1 MKALLVVA
9 FAGCYHAPEPGC
21 GFACGPE
28 GACPADYTCTADH
41 VCRRNGFSGD
51 CASTEA
57 PDAPAGPSAFVH
69 VVGVDPKNGATGV
82 GVTKR
87 ITVQLDRAV
96 LGVDSS
102 TFYLQLGTTDV
113 AAMADS
119 VESFL
124 ELTPVYQLAP
134 MTTYEIMIG
143 AGITGVT
150 GGVLPPRAWSFTTGA
165 DDVAPHLVR
174 SLPFTNETGVPTTTA
189 IALDFDEVVTG
200 VDGTSVVVSGAA
212 SSVTGTFTH
221 TTYSWTFTPDAPL
234 AAQTGYTVFLTSSIH
249 DGHGNALDATS
260 FSFTTQ

>member
-9 FAGCYHAPEPGC
+9 FAGCYHAPEPDC

-41 VCRRNGFSGD
+41 VCRRDGFSGD

-57 PDAPAGPSAFVH
+57 PDAPSGQSAFVH
-69 VVGVDPKNGATGV
+69 VVSVDPQNGATAV
-82 GVTKR
+82 EVTKHVG
-87 ITVQLDRAV
+87 VQLDRAV
-96 LGVDSS
+96 TGVDAS
-102 TFYLQLGTTDV
+102 TFYLQQDTT
-113 AAMADS
+113 S
-119 VESFL
+119 VPATVDALQTFL
-124 ELTPVYQLAP
+124 ELVPTYQLQP
-134 MTTYEIMIG
+134 MTTYRVVIA

-150 GGVLPPRAWSFTTGA
+150 GGVLQPRTWSFTTGA

-189 IALDFDEVVTG
+189 IELDFDEVVTG

-221 TTYSWTFTPDAPL
+221 TTYSWTFTPDTPL